1 MEEKEMKTLIAIV
14 CLLLC
19 LSGCAASSPIRPDVD
34 VQFGVDPQTRKM
46 SGQVV
51 ISYRPK

>member
-1 MEEKEMKTLIAIV
+1 MRTFAIGV

-19 LSGCAASSPIRPDVD
+19 LSGCAAGNPIRPDVD

-51 ISYRPK
+51 ISYRP